1 MKNIKE
7 KLKQIEDRGEKSNN
21 LSESDKNIKNRF
33 RKIQIVALVSFSL
46 IVILL
51 ILTRSG
57 NMSIDSIIENASG
70 NPRKSII
77 SLLSLFALK
86 SLTIIIP
93 LPSLYLA
100 SGILFKP
107 AKAIFVSYLGL
118 AITLTIPFVLGRWS
132 GTEEMDYLKKKY
144 PKIDKLV
151 EMQKKNEFLASFI
164 IRLIGW
170 FPCDI
175 LSFYFGAC
183 KTNYIK
189 YITSSLLGASIG
201 VITNTLLGDVILN
214 PLSWQFMGLMLIKI
228 LISASVIGITYL
240 VNKKNERKNRELR

>member
-7 KLKQIEDRGEKSNN
+7 KLKKLDEEGE
-21 LSESDKNIKNRF
+21 ENIKFSDNDKDVKNRL
-33 RKIQIVALVSFSL
+33 RKIQFVALVSFLS
-46 IVILL
+46 IIILL

-57 NMSIDSIIENASG
+57 NMSIDSVIENASG
-70 NPRKSII
+70 NPKNSII

-93 LPSLYLA
+93 LASLYLA
-100 SGILFKP
+100 SGVLFGP
-107 AKAIFVSYLGL
+107 LKAVLVSYLGL
-118 AITLTIPFVLGRWS
+118 SITLTIPFILGKWS
-132 GTEEMDYLKKKY
+132 GTDEMDYLKKRY
-144 PKIDKLV
+144 PKLNKLIV
-151 EMQKKNEFLASFI
+151 MQEKNEFLASFL

-201 VITNTLLGDVILN
+201 LVTNTLLGDVILN
-214 PLSWQFMGLMLIKI
+214 PLSWQFMGLIFIKI

-240 VNKKNERKNRELR
+240 INKNR